1 MDAYPVE
8 DVGVENFNSGIG
20 FTPATWP
27 VNTRVTLCN
36 VPWDSDYNNVI
47 FFETTTER
55 DNYFS
60 GLASSSIVLTGLT
73 YCKPNE
79 PVYINTP
86 YSRAYTYNY
95 LIVENPA
102 QPVPGEVT
110 PPKLFYFVTAVSMI
124 APNTT
129 GLYLQLDVWTT
140 YQHTLMLG
148 TCFVERGHVAWH
160 AYDRMLSTSNRPT
173 HWAKRYLM
181 APEGLDLGSSYYEYH
196 EEKHALYDVA
206 FGPSSPGRNSGFAYI
221 IVSAADL
228 EGNYGAID
236 APLIP
241 VSTTSEVNGML
252 SGCNVYYLGARYF
265 REFFGLMQRYPW
277 ITSQIFKIFI
287 FPDCFI
293 PIGSQVNIGPGAYP
307 STGASTSATVPAYK
321 IGYAPH
327 ALSANLMTISNLS
340 AKSSTVLNTHW
351 YAHPKAKTF
360 PFSYIQLHNYVS
372 PPVVLHWEL
381 LPEDSLTLG
390 GFSSLAPDKPCIYV
404 FPKGYGYDTLTYYAA
419 STEYG
424 ALYSAQT
431 GAANPISQTIPYGSK
446 LENALVWNEFP
457 SVPITND
464 GYIMQ
469 LAATGGARYFAA
481 ENAQWMLDKSLANAN
496 VSYDNANRSL
506 GAAQANQQLAYET
519 QRQISQYNIGNLV
532 GNSLRDTYNSLS
544 GNAQGG
550 INGLFGGL
558 DVSQVINTTVAAANG
573 SMANELGNQ
582 QFWNTQQAQQGNIDA
597 NYKLQQWAAN
607 GDYGQ
612 ALAAIDANVRDAGA
626 TFPTTSG
633 SYASGTF
640 ASLITNGL
648 TYWYFS
654 MHTVTRDY
662 QNIISDYWNRHGYAV
677 HEFITIGR
685 NFELMTV
692 VTYWKLQNAI
702 VTACGGDEGVRQIM
716 RGIFEKGVSIWGSP
730 AMLSYNANQIAAN
743 RPITTIDALY

>member
-8 DVGVENFNSGIG
+8 DVGVEDFNSGIG

-47 FFETTTER
+47 FFETTAER

-129 GLYLQLDVWTT
+129 GLYLQLDVWMT
-140 YQHTLMLG
+140 YQHTLTLG

-196 EEKHALYDVA
+196 EEKHALFDVA
-206 FGPSSPGRNSGFAYI
+206 FGQSTPARNSGFYYI

-228 EGNYGAID
+228 EGNYGYID
-236 APLIP
+236 APKIP
-241 VSTTSEVNGML
+241 VSTTSSVNGML
-252 SGCNVYYLGARYF
+252 SGCNVYALSARDF
-265 REFFGLMQRYPW
+265 REFFGEMQRYPW
-277 ITSQIFKIFI
+277 ITAQIYKIFL
-287 FPDCFI
+287 FPEYFI
-293 PIGSQVNIGPGAYP
+293 PLGEQVEIGPGAYP
-307 STGASTSATVPAYK
+307 SDGVSGSGGVPVWK
-321 IGYAPH
+321 IGYSPH
-327 ALSANLMTISNLS
+327 NLNANLMTINNLS
-340 AKSSTVLNTHW
+340 AKSSTALNTSW
-351 YAHPKAKTF
+351 YAHPKSKTF

-424 ALYSAQT
+424 ALISTQT

-743 RPITTIDALY
+743 RPITTISALY